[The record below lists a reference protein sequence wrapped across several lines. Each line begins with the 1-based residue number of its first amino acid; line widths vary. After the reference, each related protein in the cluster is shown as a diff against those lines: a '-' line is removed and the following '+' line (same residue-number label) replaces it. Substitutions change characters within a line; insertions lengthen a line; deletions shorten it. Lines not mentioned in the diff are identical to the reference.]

1 MYSTSI
7 CSFLELSLL
16 KTDLET
22 DEGAYSEGV
31 TLSHHLNNFSTP
43 FPHPKIILFLGLP
56 FYAIKRI
63 YLQLFKRLNSRNS
76 TNQKHMKEKIVTH

>member
-1 MYSTSI
+1 MCSTSI

-22 DEGAYSEGV
+22 DEGEDSEGV

-43 FPHPKIILFLGLP
+43 FPHPKKNPLP
-56 FYAIKRI
+56 GASVLPI
-63 YLQLFKRLNSRNS
+63 RN
-76 TNQKHMKEKIVTH
+76 I